1 MGWIFDSKGYIA
13 VDMAGRNPDTVFE
26 QALEAG
32 ADDVQFSDEI
42 ADIYTAPADLQ
53 AVRQAFVDAKYK
65 LENAELT
72 MIPQTSIALS
82 PADTLQVMNLVET
95 LEDLDDVAKV
105 YSNLEISEEALA
117 QME

>member
-1 MGWIFDSKGYIA
+1 MREAF
-13 VDMAGRNPDTVFE
+13 FE
-26 QALEAG
+26 AQ
-32 ADDVQFSDEI
+32 VQ
-42 ADIYTAPADLQ
+42 
-53 AVRQAFVDAKYK
+53 

-72 MIPQTSIALS
+72 MIPKTSVGLR
-82 PADTLQVMNLVET
+82 PADTLQVMNLVEN